1 MFRLDR
7 KFVFEDYVNCKSRR
21 NRPTALLYKWCID
34 IDNRPTKPV
43 MQTLEEM
50 KIEEL
55 ESRLGRKPTEVELR
69 VKEIAETEAMNQID
83 ATPSGCYVMEEIVD
97 EHRQRLAEELGVEP
111 FDEAFELFK
120 EIYLDEITSEN
131 VNREMMM

>member
-1 MFRLDR
+1 
-7 KFVFEDYVNCKSRR
+7 
-21 NRPTALLYKWCID
+21 
-34 IDNRPTKPV
+34 

-50 KIEEL
+50 KTDEL
-55 ESRLGRKPTEVELR
+55 ESRPGRKPTEIELR

-97 EHRQRLAEELGVEP
+97 EHRQRLADELGGEP
-111 FDEAFELFK
+111 TGEQFELFK